1 MVVGEEVLA
10 IDRFNRKNNASG
22 RDGSLPDAA
31 ASGWLNDMRR
41 RVADGAVRM
50 REAIRME
57 VRLLDSRAK
66 EEKDGTQRRRAQ
78 KRLPPRSRL
87 TPRMI
92 TKYYTPAI

>member
-66 EEKDGTQRRRAQ
+66 EEKDGAQ
-78 KRLPPRSRL
+78 NGEHKSFASPV
-87 TPRMI
+87 
-92 TKYYTPAI
+92 PAHSSHDY